1 MDEQLYYVM
10 RYILLIIFTTISF
23 IHSQC
28 DANDDDILNILDV
41 LVQVDCI
48 LNDCW
53 QDFDYNQLIIGS
65 WVLDSTYYSNVWDE
79 GQTYCGDNGYYSNKG
94 LIFTFENNGDFSLNE
109 MDPEYCEMDEVVIS
123 DSDYY
128 YNNPPF
134 WDYYYTVNQ
143 DILNLGFS
151 TFNILTLNQNNLI
164 IYQNSETDGEMTM
177 YFHKVTVVDN
187 FLENLNKKTITPSK
201 FFNIIK

>member
-1 MDEQLYYVM
+1 M
-10 RYILLIIFTTISF
+10 RYILLIIFTAISF

-94 LIFTFENNGDFSLNE
+94 LIFTFENNGDLLLNE

-134 WDYYYTVNQ
+134 WGYYYTVNQ

>member
-1 MDEQLYYVM
+1 M
-10 RYILLIIFTTISF
+10 RYILLIIFTTISL

-94 LIFTFENNGDFSLNE
+94 LIFTFENNGDLLVNE

-177 YFHKVTVVDN
+177 YFHKVTVVGN
-187 FLENLNKKTITPSK
+187 FLENLDTKKIPLSK
-201 FFNIIK
+201 FFNNIIK

>member
-1 MDEQLYYVM
+1 M
-10 RYILLIIFTTISF
+10 RYILLIIFTTISL

-94 LIFTFENNGDFSLNE
+94 LIFTFENNGDLLVNE

-187 FLENLNKKTITPSK
+187 FLENLDTKKIPLSK
-201 FFNIIK
+201 FFNNIIK

>member
-1 MDEQLYYVM
+1 M
-10 RYILLIIFTTISF
+10 RYILLIIFTTISL

-94 LIFTFENNGDFSLNE
+94 LIFTFENNGDLLVNE

>member
-1 MDEQLYYVM
+1 M
-10 RYILLIIFTTISF
+10 RYILLIIFTTISL

-94 LIFTFENNGDFSLNE
+94 LIFTFENNGDLLVNE

-177 YFHKVTVVDN
+177 YFHKVTVVGN
-187 FLENLNKKTITPSK
+187 FLENLDTKTIPLSK
-201 FFNIIK
+201 FFNNIIK

>member
-1 MDEQLYYVM
+1 M

-187 FLENLNKKTITPSK
+187 FSENLNKKTITPSK

>member
-1 MDEQLYYVM
+1 M
-10 RYILLIIFTTISF
+10 RYLLLIIFSTISF
-23 IHSQC
+23 LHSQC

-94 LIFTFENNGDFSLNE
+94 LIFTFENNGDLLVNE

-177 YFHKVTVVDN
+177 YFHKVTVVGN
-187 FLENLNKKTITPSK
+187 FLENLDTKKIPLSK
-201 FFNIIK
+201 FFNNIIK

>member
-1 MDEQLYYVM
+1 M
-10 RYILLIIFTTISF
+10 RYLLLIIFSTISF
-23 IHSQC
+23 LHSQC

-94 LIFTFENNGDFSLNE
+94 LIFTFENNGDLLLNE

-177 YFHKVTVVDN
+177 YFHKVTVVGN
-187 FLENLNKKTITPSK
+187 FLENLDTKTIPPIK
-201 FFNIIK
+201 FFNNIIK

>member
-1 MDEQLYYVM
+1 M

-94 LIFTFENNGDFSLNE
+94 LIFTFENNGDLLLNE

-187 FLENLNKKTITPSK
+187 FSENLNKKTITPSK

>member
-10 RYILLIIFTTISF
+10 RYILLIIFTTISL

-94 LIFTFENNGDFSLNE
+94 LIFTFENNGDLLVNE

>member
-1 MDEQLYYVM
+1 M
-10 RYILLIIFTTISF
+10 RYLLLIIFSTISF
-23 IHSQC
+23 LHSQC

-94 LIFTFENNGDFSLNE
+94 LIFTFENNGDLLLNE

-177 YFHKVTVVDN
+177 YFHKVTVVGN
-187 FLENLNKKTITPSK
+187 FLENLGTKTIPPIK
-201 FFNIIK
+201 FFNNIIK